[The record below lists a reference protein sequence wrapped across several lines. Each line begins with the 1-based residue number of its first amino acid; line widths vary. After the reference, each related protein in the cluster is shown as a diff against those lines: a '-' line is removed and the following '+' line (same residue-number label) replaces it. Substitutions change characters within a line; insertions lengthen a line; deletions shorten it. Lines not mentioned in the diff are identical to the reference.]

1 MRKLRLL
8 LGMFYPSLCIG
19 VSLVVASIVNRWGKS
34 ESIDL
39 FLGATF
45 MLLIPSLLCSLF
57 IEFVVNAKVKSN
69 ILAILIGGCLGLLI
83 SVITI
88 LSAGFNFTFVAEK
101 ISFFI
106 VIPAF
111 GFFLGLITVMPL
123 RYLFVNEVKYKKG
136 ILITYLLI
144 GLFVIIGMNV
154 GLDRLGLLLTE
165 FFYYELGIVTR
176 M

>member
-1 MRKLRLL
+1 MRTLRLL

-19 VSLVVASIVNRWGKS
+19 LSIVVASIVSRWGKS

-39 FLGATF
+39 FLGTTF
-45 MLLIPSLLCSLF
+45 MMLIPSLLCSLL

-69 ILAILIGGCLGLLI
+69 ILAILIGGCLGLVI
-83 SVITI
+83 SVIAI
-88 LSAGFNFTFVAEK
+88 LSTGLNFTFVAEK
-101 ISFFI
+101 IAFCI
-106 VIPAF
+106 VIPVFAF
-111 GFFLGLITVMPL
+111 CVGLITVMPL

-144 GLFVIIGMNV
+144 GLFVLIGMNA

-165 FFYYELGIVTR
+165 FFYYELGIITR